1 MNDEQSIREIQARYR
16 AVDHSLNERQ
26 RRLWAA
32 TEALKRGRGGIAQVS
47 KALRISPNTIK
58 RGIEEIKSG
67 QGDAN
72 TASTSR
78 IRKPGGGR
86 KSRNLNLNRSPDPIS
101 PNDTRRSEIP
111 SPFRTGENTECP
123 GKSPSDLRPP
133 ESSADHGSDAEVT
146 PNDISCPLAPALRGE
161 G

>member
-1 MNDEQSIREIQARYR
+1 MTDEQSIREIQARYR

-32 TEALKRGRGGIAQVS
+32 TEAMQRGRGGIAVVS

-67 QGDAN
+67 QGDPNSAL
-72 TASTSR
+72 TSR

-86 KSRNLNLNRSPDPIS
+86 KSRNHNLNRSPDPIS
-101 PNDTRRSEIP
+101 PNDTKRSEVP
-111 SPFRTGENTECP
+111 SPMRTNDGSECRVE
-123 GKSPSDLRPP
+123 SPSEVRSL
-133 ESSADHGSDAEVT
+133 ESSADHGIDAEITHV
-146 PNDISCPLAPALRGE
+146 DQ
-161 G
+161 